1 MALMRNR
8 RGRHIEMGT
17 RNARILKTLVLC
29 IGACLLFCAGFL
41 TRGNIELMERVGF
54 VVSEDGSKNAQ
65 STSADTSEVA
75 SRLDEVARM
84 LMGASLDSYDT
95 DAATV
100 AVLDAFLKTT
110 DDPYARYFDA
120 ARYTAFVDVSTDEY
134 PGVGVFFA
142 EENGRAYA
150 LDVFEG
156 SSAADAGVRQGDIV
170 VAIDGDRSQDWT
182 ATEAI
187 NAVQRE
193 DGSSVVVTWLRPPTT
208 EGAEGTEFTT
218 TLICSDYKEPNV
230 TTQKIESVGYIALK
244 QFTQN
249 SDALVRKA
257 VEGLSAEGA
266 TSFVLDLR
274 DNPGGY
280 LTKAVDVASLF
291 IRSGVVVE
299 IDTLD
304 AKTTKQVSGDAA
316 TDAPLVVLVNGNT
329 AGAAEVLAA
338 ALHDTGR
345 ATLAGTA
352 TMGKGSVQV
361 TKPLS
366 FGGALRYTAARYVS
380 PNGYLI
386 DSAGVAP
393 DVTVTMREGAP
404 SDNQKDFAV
413 ETAASLAA

>member
-1 MALMRNR
+1 
-8 RGRHIEMGT
+8 
-17 RNARILKTLVLC
+17 
-29 IGACLLFCAGFL
+29 
-41 TRGNIELMERVGF
+41 MERVGF
-54 VVSEDGSKNAQ
+54 VVPDDVSKGPQ
-65 STSADTSEVA
+65 STAVDMAEVA
-75 SRLDEVARM
+75 SRLDEVERM
-84 LMGASLDSYDT
+84 LMGGSVDVYDA
-95 DAATV
+95 DAATL

-110 DDPYARYFDA
+110 DDAYARYFDA

-193 DGSSVVVTWLRPPTT
+193 EGSSVVVTWLRPSTV
-208 EGAEGTEFTT
+208 EGSEGTEFTT

-257 VEGLSAEGA
+257 VEDLSSEGA
-266 TSFVLDLR
+266 ASFVLDLR

-380 PNGYLI
+380 PSGYLI
-386 DSAGVAP
+386 DNAGVAP
-393 DVTVTMREGAP
+393 DVTVTVREGAS

-413 ETAASLAA
+413 ETAASLVD

>member
-1 MALMRNR
+1 MRNMKS
-8 RGRHIEMGT
+8 RHIEMGA
-17 RNARILKTLVLC
+17 RNSKLLKILLLC
-29 IGACLLFCAGFL
+29 IGACLIFCAGFFV
-41 TRGNIELMERVGF
+41 RGNADLMERVGF
-54 VVSEDGSKNAQ
+54 VVPEDSKKSAQ
-65 STSADTSEVA
+65 NTLQDMAEVS
-75 SRLDEVARM
+75 SRLDEVESLLLAS
-84 LMGASLDSYDT
+84 SLDTYDAE
-95 DAATV
+95 AATRS
-100 AVLDAFLKTT
+100 VLDAFLKTT
-110 DDPYARYFDA
+110 DDAYARYFDST
-120 ARYTAFVDVSTDEY
+120 RYTAFVDVSADEY
-134 PGVGVFFA
+134 PGVGVFFS

-156 SSAADAGVRQGDIV
+156 SSAAEAGVRQGDIV

-193 DGSSVVVTWLRPPTT
+193 PDSTVVVTWLRPSAT
-208 EGAEGTEFTT
+208 EGGEDTEFTT
-218 TLICSDYKEPNV
+218 TLVCSDYKESNV
-230 TTQKIESVGYIALK
+230 TTQRIGTVGYIALK

-249 SDALVRKA
+249 SDALVRSA
-257 VEGLSAEGA
+257 VDDLTADGA
-266 TSFVLDLR
+266 LSFVLDLR

-280 LTKAVDVASLF
+280 LTKAVEVASLF

-304 AKTTKQVSGDAA
+304 AKTTKQASGGAA

-338 ALHDTGR
+338 ALRDTDR
-345 ATLAGTA
+345 ATVAGTA

-380 PNGYLI
+380 PSGYPI
-386 DSAGVAP
+386 DKVGVAP
-393 DVTVTMREGAP
+393 DVTVTVREG
-404 SDNQKDFAV
+404 SSTDNQKDFAV

>member
-1 MALMRNR
+1 MRDR
-8 RGRHIEMGT
+8 RGRHIEIGA
-17 RNARILKTLVLC
+17 RNARILRALLLC

-41 TRGNIELMERVGF
+41 ARGNAELMERMGVIAPEDPSKS
-54 VVSEDGSKNAQ
+54 VS
-65 STSADTSEVA
+65 SATVETGEVA
-75 SRLDEVARM
+75 SRLDEVERM
-84 LMGASLDSYDT
+84 LMGASLDVYDT
-95 DAATV
+95 EAATL

-110 DDPYARYFDA
+110 DDAYARYFDPG
-120 ARYTAFVDVSTDEY
+120 RYAAFVDVSKDDY

-156 SSAADAGVRQGDIV
+156 SSAAEAGVRRGDVV

-193 DGSSVVVTWLRPPTT
+193 DGSSVVVTWLRPSTT
-208 EGAEGTEFTT
+208 EDVEGVEFTT

-249 SDALVRKA
+249 SDALVRQA
-257 VEGLSAEGA
+257 VEDLASEGA

-345 ATLAGTA
+345 ATLAGTT

-386 DSAGVAP
+386 DNAGVVP
-393 DVTVTMREGAP
+393 DVTVTMRDDAS
-404 SDNQKDFAV
+404 SDSQKDFAV

>member
-1 MALMRNR
+1 MRDR
-8 RGRHIEMGT
+8 KGRHIETGV
-17 RNARILKTLVLC
+17 RNVKILKALLLC
-29 IGACLLFCAGFL
+29 MGACLLFCAGFL
-41 TRGNIELMERVGF
+41 VRGNAEIMERMGF
-54 VVSEDGSKNAQ
+54 VASDDGKKSAQ
-65 STSADTSEVA
+65 SSSVDMAEVS
-75 SRLDEVARM
+75 SRLDEVERM
-84 LMGASLDSYDT
+84 LMASSLDVYDT
-95 DAATV
+95 EAATR

-110 DDPYARYFDA
+110 DDAYARYFDST
-120 ARYTAFVDVSTDEY
+120 RYTSFVDVSSDEY
-134 PGVGVFFA
+134 PGIGVFFS

-156 SSAADAGVRQGDIV
+156 SSAADAGVRQGDVV

-193 DGSSVVVTWLRPPTT
+193 QGSSVVVTWLRPSAT
-208 EGAEGTEFTT
+208 EGGEDIEFTT
-218 TLICSDYKEPNV
+218 TLVCSDYKEPNV
-230 TTQKIESVGYIALK
+230 VTQKIESVGYIALK

-249 SDALVRKA
+249 SDALVRTA
-257 VEGLSAEGA
+257 VDELAAEGA

-304 AKTTKQVSGDAA
+304 AKTTKQASGDAA

-338 ALHDTGR
+338 ALRDTDR
-345 ATLAGTA
+345 ATLAGTS

-380 PNGYLI
+380 PSGYPI
-386 DSAGVAP
+386 DNVGVAP
-393 DVTVTMREGAP
+393 DITVTVREGAS

>member
-1 MALMRNR
+1 MRNR
-8 RGRHIEMGT
+8 RGRHIELGT
-17 RNARILKTLVLC
+17 RNAKILKALALC
-29 IGACLLFCAGFL
+29 MGACLLFCAGFL
-41 TRGNIELMERVGF
+41 VRGNVELMERVGF
-54 VVSEDGSKNAQ
+54 VVPDDVSKGPQ
-65 STSADTSEVA
+65 STAVDMAEVA
-75 SRLDEVARM
+75 SRLDEVERM
-84 LMGASLDSYDT
+84 LMGGSVDVYDA
-95 DAATV
+95 DAATL

-110 DDPYARYFDA
+110 DDAYARYFDA

-193 DGSSVVVTWLRPPTT
+193 EGSSVVVTWLRPSTV
-208 EGAEGTEFTT
+208 EGSEGTEFTT

-257 VEGLSAEGA
+257 VEDLSSEGA
-266 TSFVLDLR
+266 ASFVLDLR

-380 PNGYLI
+380 PSGYFI
-386 DSAGVAP
+386 DNAGVAP
-393 DVTVTMREGAP
+393 DVTVTVREGAS

-413 ETAASLAA
+413 ETAASLVD